1 MSLILEALRKSE
13 AERRRGLAP
22 DVAMELPPLPAA
34 RTRAT
39 PVWTWPALAVAVFAV
54 AAAGWWMLR
63 GDRASEPSAD
73 VVPAADTSEADAV
86 PAPPVVVRRQA
97 PTPAPA
103 TSAPSAS
110 GPAPATPTAMPA
122 SGLGIV
128 PPAARTAPAAP
139 PPRPAP
145 ASAPAPASMAAGVP
159 DLDATGLPPV
169 KLTMHMW
176 DESPAR
182 RFVILDGQRMAEGDR
197 SGGLSV
203 VEIRRDGVVVER
215 DGQRARVP
223 LP

>member
-22 DVAMELPPLPAA
+22 DVAMELPPVPAA
-34 RTRAT
+34 RTRTHPA
-39 PVWTWPALAVAVFAV
+39 WTWPALAVAVFAV

-63 GDRASEPSAD
+63 GERASASSEDQAPAMDSAQ
-73 VVPAADTSEADAV
+73 ADAP

-97 PTPAPA
+97 PAAPPPAIPIASTPTPLPA
-103 TSAPSAS
+103 SAPM
-110 GPAPATPTAMPA
+110 PPA
-122 SGLGIV
+122 SD
-128 PPAARTAPAAP
+128 PPAAPLAVATTPP
-139 PPRPAP
+139 PPRPASTP
-145 ASAPAPASMAAGVP
+145 APAPIAGDVP

-176 DESPAR
+176 DEVPAR

-203 VEIRRDGVVVER
+203 VEIRRDSVVVER

>member
-22 DVAMELPPLPAA
+22 DVAMELPPVPAA
-34 RTRAT
+34 RTRT
-39 PVWTWPALAVAVFAV
+39 PPAWTWPALAVAVFAI

-63 GDRASEPSAD
+63 GDRASASSEDQATAMNSAQ
-73 VVPAADTSEADAV
+73 ADGP

-97 PTPAPA
+97 PAATPPAIPIASTPTPLTASAPIPPA
-103 TSAPSAS
+103 TD
-110 GPAPATPTAMPA
+110 
-122 SGLGIV
+122 
-128 PPAARTAPAAP
+128 PPAAPLVVATTP
-139 PPRPAP
+139 PPRPVSTP
-145 ASAPAPASMAAGVP
+145 VPAPIAGDVP

-176 DESPAR
+176 DEVPAR

>member
-22 DVAMELPPLPAA
+22 DVAMELPPVPAA

-39 PVWTWPALAVAVFAV
+39 PSWTWPALALAVFVV
-54 AAAGWWMLR
+54 AATGWWMLR
-63 GDRASEPSAD
+63 GDRASS
-73 VVPAADTSEADAV
+73 TSEDQATAMDSAQADAP

-97 PTPAPA
+97 PAAPPPAIPIASTPTPLPANAPMPPATDPPAAPLPVATMPPPPRPVSTPAPA
-103 TSAPSAS
+103 P
-110 GPAPATPTAMPA
+110 
-122 SGLGIV
+122 I
-128 PPAARTAPAAP
+128 
-139 PPRPAP
+139 
-145 ASAPAPASMAAGVP
+145 AGDVP

-176 DESPAR
+176 DETPAR

>member
-1 MSLILEALRKSE
+1 
-13 AERRRGLAP
+13 
-22 DVAMELPPLPAA
+22 
-34 RTRAT
+34 
-39 PVWTWPALAVAVFAV
+39 
-54 AAAGWWMLR
+54 
-63 GDRASEPSAD
+63 
-73 VVPAADTSEADAV
+73 
-86 PAPPVVVRRQA
+86 
-97 PTPAPA
+97 
-103 TSAPSAS
+103 
-110 GPAPATPTAMPA
+110 

-176 DESPAR
+176 DETPAR
-182 RFVILDGQRMAEGDR
+182 RFVILDGQHMAEGDR

>member
-22 DVAMELPPLPAA
+22 DVAMELPPVPAA
-34 RTRAT
+34 RTRT
-39 PVWTWPALAVAVFAV
+39 PPAWTWPALAVAVFAV

-63 GDRASEPSAD
+63 GERASEPSVPMTPATVTTD
-73 VVPAADTSEADAV
+73 VDT
-86 PAPPVVVRRQA
+86 PIAPPVVVRRQDPA
-97 PTPAPA
+97 GIAPPVIPIASTPTP
-103 TSAPSAS
+103 TQAS
-110 GPAPATPTAMPA
+110 
-122 SGLGIV
+122 
-128 PPAARTAPAAP
+128 APAAPASDAPAAPLPVTTAPP
-139 PPRPAP
+139 PPRPA
-145 ASAPAPASMAAGVP
+145 AAPAPMAGDVP

-176 DESPAR
+176 DETPAR

>member
-22 DVAMELPPLPAA
+22 DVAMELPPVPAA
-34 RTRAT
+34 RTRANPAWAW
-39 PVWTWPALAVAVFAV
+39 PVVAGVLLAVGAT
-54 AAAGWWMLR
+54 GWWKLR
-63 GDRASEPSAD
+63 DDRASAPSAGMALATGATEKTD
-73 VVPAADTSEADAV
+73 ATPAA
-86 PAPPVVVRRQA
+86 PMVVRRQV
-97 PTPAPA
+97 PAPA
-103 TSAPSAS
+103 ASVSGASSPSAP
-110 GPAPATPTAMPA
+110 PAPPA
-122 SGLGIV
+122 SSHGI
-128 PPAARTAPAAP
+128 AASAAPIAPAAP

-145 ASAPAPASMAAGVP
+145 TPAPAAMAADVP

-176 DESPAR
+176 DEAPAR

>member
-22 DVAMELPPLPAA
+22 DVAMELPPVPAT
-34 RTRAT
+34 RTRAI
-39 PVWTWPALAVAVFAV
+39 PAWTWPALAVAVFAV

-63 GDRASEPSAD
+63 DDRASEPSAD
-73 VVPAADTSEADAV
+73 VVPAADTSEADAM

-110 GPAPATPTAMPA
+110 GPAAATPTAAP
-122 SGLGIV
+122 
-128 PPAARTAPAAP
+128 TAPAAP

-145 ASAPAPASMAAGVP
+145 ASAPAPASMAVAVP

-176 DESPAR
+176 DETPAR

>member
-22 DVAMELPPLPAA
+22 DVAMELPPVPAA
-34 RTRAT
+34 RTRAS
-39 PVWTWPALAVAVFAV
+39 PAWTWPALAAAVLA
-54 AAAGWWMLR
+54 AGAAGWWMLR

-73 VVPAADTSEADAV
+73 VAPAAATSEAGAA

-110 GPAPATPTAMPA
+110 SPATPSTALPA

-128 PPAARTAPAAP
+128 PPAAPAAPAAP

-145 ASAPAPASMAAGVP
+145 ASAPAPASMAAAVP

-176 DESPAR
+176 DEAPAR